1 MIIESLFNSAKIE
14 KGVKQ
19 SEKNQKKPTG
29 SADQE
34 ELTDKIFGKVG
45 DFSCHSGHHG
55 CHSSSSF
62 PLDRNER
69 LFFLYWFRGVVK
81 QLGEFATTEEVT
93 NDPCAGMHGK
103 QYGSPNGAGLG
114 KY

>member
-1 MIIESLFNSAKIE
+1 MK

-19 SEKNQKKPTG
+19 SEKDQKKPTG

-45 DFSCHSGHHG
+45 DISRNSGRHG
-55 CHSSSSF
+55 RHPASSF
-62 PLDRNER
+62 PLDRHDG
-69 LFFLYWFRGVVK
+69 FPYV
-81 QLGEFATTEEVT
+81 
-93 NDPCAGMHGK
+93 
-103 QYGSPNGAGLG
+103 SPNGAGLG